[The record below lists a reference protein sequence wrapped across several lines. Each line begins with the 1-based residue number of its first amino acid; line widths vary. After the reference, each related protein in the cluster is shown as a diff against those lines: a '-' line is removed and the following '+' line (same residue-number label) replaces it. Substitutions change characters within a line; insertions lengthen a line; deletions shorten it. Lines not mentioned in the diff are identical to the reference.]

1 MNLANHGF
9 NSYVIRKICFLTN
22 NLTFSVAFICLLFP
36 FANDLM
42 LEDFSTIT
50 ALAPPFLLSNG
61 AAHLIRQQ
69 FLI

>member
-22 NLTFSVAFICLLFP
+22 NLTFSVACICLLFP

-50 ALAPPFLLSNG
+50 ALAPLLMSNG